1 MENIFE
7 LVDKKLKKLR
17 EQEAKQSTTN
27 DKDPINNTG
36 DEATLEKIINQLPTL
51 LSRLEKFDQIIELDG
66 LFKSVLEKT
75 SLEDVPKTTIIAAL
89 AKALKD
95 IAPASPTVTTKKPK
109 PFTKK

>member
-17 EQEAKQSTTN
+17 EQEAKKQ
-27 DKDPINNTG
+27 PVINTG
-36 DEATLEKIINQLPTL
+36 DELGLEKILNQLPAL

-95 IAPASPTVTTKKPK
+95 ISPASTTITTKKQKTPTEK
-109 PFTKK
+109 